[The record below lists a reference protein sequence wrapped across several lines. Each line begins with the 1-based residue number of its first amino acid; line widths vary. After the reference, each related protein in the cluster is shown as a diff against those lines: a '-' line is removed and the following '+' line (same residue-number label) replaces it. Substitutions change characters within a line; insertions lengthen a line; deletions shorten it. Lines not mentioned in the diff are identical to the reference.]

1 MSASTQPLFM
11 GGMRAWCRRECW
23 LELARVISGK
33 LKVPDQAARSIC

>member
-1 MSASTQPLFM
+1 MIHI
-11 GGMRAWCRRECW
+11 GEEEAWRGCRRECW